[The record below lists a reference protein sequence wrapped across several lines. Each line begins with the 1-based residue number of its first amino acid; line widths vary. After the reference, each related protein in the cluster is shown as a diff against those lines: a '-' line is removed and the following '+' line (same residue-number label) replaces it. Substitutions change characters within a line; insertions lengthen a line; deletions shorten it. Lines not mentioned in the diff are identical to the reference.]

1 MISHYEASVR
11 PLVRSAARLV
21 GDALAVPASDLGRM
35 LDADEAIRRALE
47 EGATVADLVSAIG
60 PNDWRFFAARMRKA
74 KRSKR
79 SGR

>member
-1 MISHYEASVR
+1 MISPYETSVR

-35 LDADEAIRRALE
+35 LDADTAIRRALE

-60 PNDWRFFAARMRKA
+60 PNDWRVLAARMRKA